1 MSQPVGESLRI
12 YLGARERV
20 EQMAIE
26 TLGSANW
33 QQRKSAAAMRD
44 FMRRIG
50 ERLSLQ
56 DPSFAKM
63 YQYVFDGEMMDDL
76 ETTDA

>member
-1 MSQPVGESLRI
+1 
-12 YLGARERV
+12 
-20 EQMAIE
+20 
-26 TLGSANW
+26 
-33 QQRKSAAAMRD
+33 
-44 FMRRIG
+44 MRRIG